1 MLIGKVSGVTLL
13 MLSSLDC
20 ARSGEASARTAQMLN
35 EKKLNRVGRT
45 QLRQRISFID
55 SGELELSEPRVCA
68 DARKKVKNILLLLQK
83 KTVIKA
89 IGNLGKFPARFF
101 RGAQNTRR
109 GDNWRSHKV
118 ETAEPKPCRSNPS
131 SRVPG
136 SGSSQSKTTIR
147 FRSIPMMVRSV
158 ALAPEEGEQACS
170 PSKRV

>member
-1 MLIGKVSGVTLL
+1 
-13 MLSSLDC
+13 MLSSLDW
-20 ARSGEASARTAQMLN
+20 ARSGEVNASAKTAQTPN
-35 EKKLNRVGRT
+35 EKKWKLVERT

-68 DARKKVKNILLLLQK
+68 DARKKVKNILLFLQK

-109 GDNWRSHKV
+109 GDNWRSHKRK
-118 ETAEPKPCRSNPS
+118 TAEQSSAVQNLGQGYLEARRCNRCLCRRPTDLDRRNP
-131 SRVPG
+131 
-136 SGSSQSKTTIR
+136 
-147 FRSIPMMVRSV
+147 MVARPV
-158 ALAPEEGEQACS
+158 ALAPEEGEHACS